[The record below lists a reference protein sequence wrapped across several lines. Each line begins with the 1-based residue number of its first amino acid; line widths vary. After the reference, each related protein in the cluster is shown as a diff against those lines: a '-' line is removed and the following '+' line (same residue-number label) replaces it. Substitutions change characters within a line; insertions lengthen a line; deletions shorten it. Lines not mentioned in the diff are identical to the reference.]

1 MIFGMILA
9 IILLLVGNAFAFK
22 VSWDPNLEHVD
33 GYRIYYSPNLEEV
46 ESKTA
51 PFVEV
56 DGSKSSACIDLG
68 INEYSINGFFA
79 GAIAYEGSIESDMS
93 NIVYHL
99 YGNIYGNDWDGVS
112 HLDAR
117 VDGLDLNIIGFYF
130 NQSVT
135 HQEIDCN
142 QNFALENPDLR
153 QRADLHRDANN
164 RIDGYDFIKWY
175 FRRGNKMPP

>member
-1 MIFGMILA
+1 MILTMTF
-9 IILLLVGNAFAFK
+9 LLFGIANGFM
-22 VSWDPNLEHVD
+22 VSWTASTSQVD

-51 PFVEV
+51 PFVDV
-56 DGSKSSACIDLG
+56 DGSKTSACIDLG

-79 GAIAYEGSIESDMS
+79 GATAYNENGESDGMS

-117 VDGLDLNIIGFYF
+117 VDGQDLNILGFYF
-130 NQSVT
+130 GQAVT
-135 HQEIDCN
+135 HQQIERAL
-142 QNFALENPDLR
+142 NFILENPELK
-153 QRADLHRDANN
+153 QRADLNKDG
-164 RIDGYDFIKWY
+164 RIDGYDLMSLAVRF
-175 FRRGNKMPP
+175 GNKMPP